1 MRLLF
6 IIAGSTI
13 GLALP
18 AFAQEQN
25 SAFLLPLGKGYYS
38 RREKIS
44 QQIASGQF
52 SEIGLGSQTLW
63 ELTKVV

>member
-38 RREKIS
+38 RRERIS
-44 QQIASGQF
+44 QQIP
-52 SEIGLGSQTLW
+52 LGSFQ
-63 ELTKVV
+63 KSD